1 MRTEADAPVR
11 SGEQIMKRLSIGLAT
26 AVLLIV
32 AGGVVATRV
41 FRRPVAETATPVP
54 KARYQCAMHPQIV
67 SDKPDL
73 CPICG
78 MRLQRVDE
86 PSQGEAQ
93 PKGAPETG
101 KGKIVFYRH
110 PMRPDVTSPTPAK
123 DEMGMDYIP
132 VYEGELSGGGGIPG
146 HAAFTLSP
154 ERQQLIGVKS
164 EEVERRPLDVEI
176 RTVGKVAYDPALY
189 QAFVE
194 YREAL
199 RARAELRD
207 AASRE
212 ARAGADG
219 LIRAAALKL
228 RQQGI
233 SEAQM
238 REIAKDSRDP
248 VNLLLPGKSVWV
260 YGQVYEY
267 EVELVRPGQEIVV
280 TVPSLPGR
288 TYRASVVAIDPILN
302 AMTRSA
308 RIRALVATP
317 DESLRPETFVHV
329 TIHVPLGEKVAVP
342 ENAVLD
348 TGEHQIVFVV
358 AGEGRFEPRAVELG
372 REAQGYY
379 EVLSGVEP
387 GERVVT
393 SANFLIDSE
402 SRFRS
407 ALAAFG
413 AKSAGGHAH

>member
-1 MRTEADAPVR
+1 
-11 SGEQIMKRLSIGLAT
+11 MKRLSVGIVIGILLALG
-26 AVLLIV
+26 ASL
-32 AGGVVATRV
+32 VATRL
-41 FRRPVAETATPVP
+41 RSPAPIETAAAPAT
-54 KARYQCAMHPQIV
+54 ARYQCAMHPQIV
-67 SDKPDL
+67 SDKPGV

-78 MRLQRVDE
+78 MKLQQVDE
-86 PSQGEAQ
+86 PSG
-93 PKGAPETG
+93 GG
-101 KGKIVFYRH
+101 RIVFYRH

-123 DEMGMDYIP
+123 DEMGMDYVP
-132 VYEGELSGGGGIPG
+132 VREEELHGGAGGVPG
-146 HAAFTLSP
+146 HASFDLSP
-154 ERQQLIGVKS
+154 ERQQLIGVKT
-164 EEVERRPLDVEI
+164 EEVTRRSLDVEI
-176 RTVGKVAYDPALY
+176 RTVGKVAYDPGLY
-189 QAFVE
+189 QVFVE

-199 RARAELRD
+199 RARGALHD

-212 ARAGADG
+212 AREGADG
-219 LIRAAALKL
+219 LVRAAGLKL

-233 SEAQM
+233 SEAQF
-238 REIAKDSRDP
+238 REIAKDGRDP
-248 VNLLLPGKSVWV
+248 VNLLLPGKSVWI

-267 EVELVRPGQEIVV
+267 EVDLVRPGQEIVV

-288 TYRASVVAIDPILN
+288 RYRANVVAIDQILN
-302 AMTRSA
+302 AMTRTA

-329 TIHVPLGEKVAVP
+329 ELHVPLGEKLAVP

-358 AGEGRFEPRAVELG
+358 AGEGRFEPRALELG
-372 REAQGYY
+372 REAGGYY
-379 EVLSGVEP
+379 EVLGGLEP

-413 AKSAGGHAH
+413 APPSGGHAH

>member
-1 MRTEADAPVR
+1 
-11 SGEQIMKRLSIGLAT
+11 MKRLSIGITIGILLA
-26 AVLLIV
+26 V
-32 AGGVVATRV
+32 AGRLVVMRV
-41 FRRPVAETATPVP
+41 LGRPSAEMATPES

-67 SDKPDL
+67 SDKPEL

-86 PSQGEAQ
+86 PSEGGAQGLGTAESG
-93 PKGAPETG
+93 K

-132 VYEGELSGGGGIPG
+132 VREDELSGGGGIPG
-146 HAAFTLSP
+146 HASFSLSP
-154 ERQQLIGVKS
+154 ERQQLIGVKT

-199 RARAELRD
+199 RARGELRT
-207 AASRE
+207 ATRE
-212 ARAGADG
+212 GREGADG
-219 LIRAAALKL
+219 LVRAAALKL

-233 SEAQM
+233 SEAQF
-238 REIAKDSRDP
+238 REIAKDGRDP
-248 VNLLLPGKSVWV
+248 VNLLLPGKNVWV

-267 EVELVRPGQEIVV
+267 EVELVQPGQEIVV

-288 TYRASVVAIDPILN
+288 EYRAKVVAIDPILN
-302 AMTRSA
+302 AMTRTA

-317 DESLRPETFVHV
+317 DESLRPETFVNV
-329 TIHVPLGEKVAVP
+329 QIHVPLGEKVAVP

-358 AGEGRFEPRAVELG
+358 SDDGRFEPRAVELG

-379 EVLSGVEP
+379 EVLGGLEP

-413 AKSAGGHAH
+413 GRSSGGHAH

>member
-1 MRTEADAPVR
+1 
-11 SGEQIMKRLSIGLAT
+11 MKRLIIGIT
-26 AVLLIV
+26 IVVLLAF
-32 AGGVVATRV
+32 AGGLVATRAL
-41 FRRPVAETATPVP
+41 RGQATETATPAP
-54 KARYQCAMHPQIV
+54 KGLYQCAMHPQIV

-86 PSQGEAQ
+86 PSEPKPSGQGE
-93 PKGAPETG
+93 KS
-101 KGKIVFYRH
+101 GKIVFYRH

-146 HAAFTLSP
+146 HASFNLSP
-154 ERQQLIGVKS
+154 ERQQLIGVKA

-176 RTVGKVAYDPALY
+176 RTVGKVAYDPGLY

-199 RARAELRD
+199 RAHGALHD

-212 ARAGADG
+212 ALAGADG
-219 LIRAAALKL
+219 LVRAAALKL

-233 SEAQM
+233 SEAQI
-238 REIAKDSRDP
+238 REMTKDGRDP
-248 VNLLLPGKSVWV
+248 VNLLLPGKNVWI

-302 AMTRSA
+302 AMTRTA

-317 DESLRPETFVHV
+317 EESLRPETFVHV
-329 TIHVPLGEKVAVP
+329 TIHVPLGEKIAVP

-358 AGEGRFEPRAVELG
+358 AGEGRFEPRAIELG

-379 EVLSGVEP
+379 EVLKGVEP

-413 AKSAGGHAH
+413 AKSSGGHAH

>member
-1 MRTEADAPVR
+1 
-11 SGEQIMKRLSIGLAT
+11 MKRLSIGIAIG
-26 AVLLIV
+26 VLLAL
-32 AGGVVATRV
+32 AGSFVATRMQT
-41 FRRPVAETATPVP
+41 RPAAERATAAP

-67 SDKPDL
+67 SNEPDL
-73 CPICG
+73 CPICQ

-86 PSQGEAQ
+86 PSEGEAQ
-93 PKGAPETG
+93 SKGTPATG
-101 KGKIVFYRH
+101 KGGKVVLYRH

-132 VYEGELSGGGGIPG
+132 VHEEELSGGSGIPG
-146 HAAFTLSP
+146 HAPFTLSP
-154 ERQQLIGVKS
+154 ERQQLIGVKT
-164 EEVERRPLDVEI
+164 EDVERRPLDVEI
-176 RTVGKVAYDPALY
+176 RTVGKVAYDPVLY
-189 QAFVE
+189 QVFVE

-199 RARAELRD
+199 RARGELRD

-212 ARAGADG
+212 AREGADG
-219 LIRAAALKL
+219 LIRAAGLKL
-228 RQQGI
+228 RQQGV
-233 SEAQM
+233 SEAQI
-238 REIAKDSRDP
+238 REIVKDGRDP

-260 YGQVYEY
+260 YAQVYEY

-302 AMTRSA
+302 AMTRTA
-308 RIRALVATP
+308 RVRALVATP

-329 TIHVPLGEKVAVP
+329 RLHVPLGEKVAIP
-342 ENAVLD
+342 EHAVLD
-348 TGEHQIVFVV
+348 TGDHQIVFVV
-358 AGEGRFEPRAVELG
+358 VGEGRFEPRAVELG

-379 EVLSGVEP
+379 EVLRGVEP

-413 AKSAGGHAH
+413 AKSSGGHAH

>member
-1 MRTEADAPVR
+1 
-11 SGEQIMKRLSIGLAT
+11 MKRLSIVIT
-26 AVLLIV
+26 ITVLLAL
-32 AGGVVATRV
+32 AGGLVATRV
-41 FRRPVAETATPVP
+41 LRRPALGTAPSVS

-73 CPICG
+73 CPICQ

-86 PSQGEAQ
+86 PEAEAQ
-93 PKGAPETG
+93 TREPAQNGRLL
-101 KGKIVFYRH
+101 FYRH

-132 VYEGELSGGGGIPG
+132 VYEEELSGGGGIPG
-146 HAAFTLSP
+146 HASFTLSP
-154 ERQQLIGVKS
+154 ERQQLIGVTT
-164 EEVERRPLDVEI
+164 EVVERRSLEVEI

-189 QAFVE
+189 QALVE

-199 RARAELRD
+199 RARGELRD
-207 AASRE
+207 AASPE
-212 ARAGADG
+212 AREGAGG
-219 LIRAAALKL
+219 LVRAAGLKL

-233 SEAQM
+233 SEAQV
-238 REIAKDSRDP
+238 RELTKDGRDP
-248 VNLLLPGKSVWV
+248 VNLLLPGKNVWV

-267 EVELVRPGQEIVV
+267 EVELVRAGQEMVV
-280 TVPSLPGR
+280 MAPSLPGR

-302 AMTRSA
+302 PMTRTA
-308 RIRALVATP
+308 RVRALVATP

-329 TIHVPLGEKVAVP
+329 KIHVPLGEKVAVP
-342 ENAVLD
+342 EDAVLD
-348 TGEHQIVFVV
+348 TGEHQIAFVV
-358 AGEGRFEPRAVELG
+358 RGEGRFEPRAVELG

-379 EVLSGVEP
+379 EVLGGLEP
-387 GERVVT
+387 GDRVVT

-413 AKSAGGHAH
+413 GKPPGGHVH

>member
-1 MRTEADAPVR
+1 
-11 SGEQIMKRLSIGLAT
+11 MKRLSIGIAIGILLA
-26 AVLLIV
+26 V
-32 AGGVVATRV
+32 AGRLVVMRV
-41 FRRPVAETATPVP
+41 LGRPPAETATPEP

-67 SDKPDL
+67 SDKPEL

-86 PSQGEAQ
+86 PSEGGAQ
-93 PKGAPETG
+93 TLGTDESG
-101 KGKIVFYRH
+101 KDGKIVFYRH

-132 VYEGELSGGGGIPG
+132 VREDEPSGGGGIPG
-146 HAAFTLSP
+146 HASFNLSP
-154 ERQQLIGVKS
+154 ERQQLIGVKT

-199 RARAELRD
+199 RARGELRD
-207 AASRE
+207 ATTRE
-212 ARAGADG
+212 ARQGADG
-219 LIRAAALKL
+219 LVRAAALKL

-233 SEAQM
+233 SEDQF
-238 REIAKDSRDP
+238 REIAKDGRDP
-248 VNLLLPGKSVWV
+248 VNLLLPGKNVWV

-267 EVELVRPGQEIVV
+267 EVALVRPGQEIVV

-288 TYRASVVAIDPILN
+288 RYQAKVVAIDSILN
-302 AMTRSA
+302 AMTHTA

-329 TIHVPLGEKVAVP
+329 QIHVPLGEKIAVP

-358 AGEGRFEPRAVELG
+358 SDDGRFEPRAVELG
-372 REAQGYY
+372 REAQEYY
-379 EVLSGVEP
+379 EVLGGLEP

-413 AKSAGGHAH
+413 DRSSAGHAH

>member
-1 MRTEADAPVR
+1 
-11 SGEQIMKRLSIGLAT
+11 MKRLTIGIAI
-26 AVLLIV
+26 AVLL
-32 AGGVVATRV
+32 ALGGGLVGTRILG
-41 FRRPVAETATPVP
+41 RPAVESATPAS

-67 SDKPDL
+67 SDKPEL

-86 PSQGEAQ
+86 PSEGEGQ
-93 PKGAPETG
+93 PKGTPETG

-132 VYEGELSGGGGIPG
+132 VHEEELSGGGGIPG
-146 HAAFTLSP
+146 HAPFALSP
-154 ERQQLIGVKS
+154 ERQQLIGVKA
-164 EEVERRPLDVEI
+164 EEVERRPLDVDI
-176 RTVGKVAYDPALY
+176 RTVGKVAYDPGLY

-199 RARAELRD
+199 RARAELHD

-212 ARAGADG
+212 AREGAEG

-233 SEAQM
+233 SEAQI
-238 REIAKDSRDP
+238 REIAKDGRDP

-267 EVELVRPGQEIVV
+267 EIELVRPGQDIIV

-302 AMTRSA
+302 TMTRSA
-308 RIRALVATP
+308 RIRTLVATP

-348 TGEHQIVFVV
+348 TGEHQIVFVI

-379 EVLSGVEP
+379 EVLRGVEP

-413 AKSAGGHAH
+413 AKSSGGHAH

>member
-1 MRTEADAPVR
+1 
-11 SGEQIMKRLSIGLAT
+11 MKRLSIVITATILLAF
-26 AVLLIV
+26 
-32 AGGVVATRV
+32 AGGVIAIWIVRGRA
-41 FRRPVAETATPVP
+41 PGTAPSVS

-73 CPICG
+73 CPICE

-86 PSQGEAQ
+86 PEGEGRTREPA
-93 PKGAPETG
+93 KGG
-101 KGKIVFYRH
+101 IVFYRH

-132 VYEGELSGGGGIPG
+132 VYEEELSGGSGIPG
-146 HAAFTLSP
+146 HASFTLSP
-154 ERQQLIGVKS
+154 ERQQLIGVTT
-164 EEVERRPLDVEI
+164 EMVERRSLEIEI

-189 QAFVE
+189 QVLVE

-199 RARAELRD
+199 RARGELHD

-212 ARAGADG
+212 AREGADG
-219 LIRAAALKL
+219 LVRAAGLKL

-233 SEAQM
+233 SEAQV
-238 REIAKDSRDP
+238 RALTKDGRDP
-248 VNLLLPGKSVWV
+248 VNLLLPGKNVWV

-288 TYRASVVAIDPILN
+288 IYRASVVAIDPILN
-302 AMTRSA
+302 PMTRTA
-308 RIRALVATP
+308 RVRALVATP

-329 TIHVPLGEKVAVP
+329 KIHVPLGDRVAVP

-348 TGEHQIVFVV
+348 TGEHQIAFVV
-358 AGEGRFEPRAVELG
+358 QGEGRFEPRAVELG

-379 EVLSGVEP
+379 EVLGGLEP

-413 AKSAGGHAH
+413 GKAPSGHVH

>member
-1 MRTEADAPVR
+1 
-11 SGEQIMKRLSIGLAT
+11 
-26 AVLLIV
+26 
-32 AGGVVATRV
+32 
-41 FRRPVAETATPVP
+41 
-54 KARYQCAMHPQIV
+54 
-67 SDKPDL
+67 
-73 CPICG
+73 
-78 MRLQRVDE
+78 
-86 PSQGEAQ
+86 
-93 PKGAPETG
+93 
-101 KGKIVFYRH
+101 
-110 PMRPDVTSPTPAK
+110 
-123 DEMGMDYIP
+123 MDYIP
-132 VYEGELSGGGGIPG
+132 VHEEELSGGGGIPG
-146 HAAFTLSP
+146 HAPFALSS
-154 ERQQLIGVKS
+154 ERQQLIGVKA

-176 RTVGKVAYDPALY
+176 RTVGKVAYDPGLY

-199 RARAELRD
+199 RARAELHD

-212 ARAGADG
+212 AREGAEG

-233 SEAQM
+233 SEAQI
-238 REIAKDSRDP
+238 REIVKDGRDP

-267 EVELVRPGQEIVV
+267 EIELVRPGQDIIV

-288 TYRASVVAIDPILN
+288 TYRASVVAIDSILN
-302 AMTRSA
+302 TMTRSA

-317 DESLRPETFVHV
+317 DEALRPETFVHV

-379 EVLSGVEP
+379 EVLRGVEP

-413 AKSAGGHAH
+413 AKSSGGHAH

>member
-1 MRTEADAPVR
+1 MR
-11 SGEQIMKRLSIGLAT
+11 SLGI
-26 AVLLIV
+26 LIV
-32 AGGVVATRV
+32 TVAVAITVIVVGTRI
-41 FRRPVAETATPVP
+41 FPQPTETPTSQS

-86 PSQGEAQ
+86 PSEPGSPTKATEESV
-93 PKGAPETG
+93 KSRRML
-101 KGKIVFYRH
+101 FYRH

-132 VYEGELSGGGGIPG
+132 VYEDEVSGTGDVPG
-146 HAAFTLSP
+146 HASFTLSP
-154 ERQQLIGVKS
+154 ERQQLIGVKA

-189 QAFVE
+189 QGFVE
-194 YREAL
+194 YREAV

-207 AASRE
+207 AASPE
-212 ARAGADG
+212 ALRGADG
-219 LIRAAALKL
+219 LIRAAALRL

-233 SEAQM
+233 AEAQL
-238 REIAKDSRDP
+238 REITKDARDP
-248 VNLLLPGKSVWV
+248 VNLLLPGKTVWV

-267 EVELVRPGQEIVV
+267 EIDLLRPGQEIVV

-288 TYRASVVAIDPILN
+288 TYRAGVVAIDPILN
-302 AMTRSA
+302 AMTRTG

-329 TIHVPLGEKVAVP
+329 SIHVPLGEKIAVP

-348 TGEHQIVFVV
+348 TGEHQVVFVV
-358 AGEGRFEPRAVELG
+358 VGEGRFEPRAVELG

-379 EVLSGVEP
+379 EVLHGVEP

-413 AKSAGGHAH
+413 AKSSAGHAH

>member
-1 MRTEADAPVR
+1 
-11 SGEQIMKRLSIGLAT
+11 MKRLIIGIT
-26 AVLLIV
+26 IGVLLAL
-32 AGGVVATRV
+32 AGSLVVTRIQ
-41 FRRPVAETATPVP
+41 RRPGAETATPGAP

-67 SDKPDL
+67 SDKPGL

-78 MRLQRVDE
+78 MKLQRVDE
-86 PSQGEAQ
+86 LSESGAQ
-93 PKGAPETG
+93 IGGAEETRG
-101 KGKIVFYRH
+101 GGKIVFYRH

-132 VYEGELSGGGGIPG
+132 VREEEVGGGGGIPG
-146 HAAFTLSP
+146 HASFSLSP
-154 ERQQLIGVKS
+154 ERQQLIGGKT
-164 EEVERRPLDVEI
+164 EEVERRALDVEI
-176 RTVGKVAYDPALY
+176 RTVGKVAYDPGLY

-199 RARAELRD
+199 RARGELRD

-212 ARAGADG
+212 AREGADG
-219 LIRAAALKL
+219 LVRAAGLKL

-233 SEAQM
+233 SEAQI
-238 REIAKDSRDP
+238 REITKDGRDP
-248 VNLLLPGKSVWV
+248 VNLLLPGKNVWV

-267 EVELVRPGQEIVV
+267 EVDLVRPGEEIVV

-288 TYRASVVAIDPILN
+288 KYGASVVAVDPILN
-302 AMTRSA
+302 AMTRTA
-308 RIRALVATP
+308 RVRALVATP
-317 DESLRPETFVHV
+317 DEALRPETFVHV
-329 TIHVPLGEKVAVP
+329 QLHVPLGEKIAVP

-372 REAQGYY
+372 REAQGHY
-379 EVLSGVEP
+379 EVLAGLEP

-413 AKSAGGHAH
+413 AKSSGGHAH

>member
-1 MRTEADAPVR
+1 
-11 SGEQIMKRLSIGLAT
+11 MKRLIIGITIGVFLA
-26 AVLLIV
+26 L
-32 AGGVVATRV
+32 AGSVVVSR
-41 FRRPVAETATPVP
+41 FQRRPPAETAAVAP

-78 MRLQRVDE
+78 MKLQQVDE
-86 PSQGEAQ
+86 PPEVGSQSKATE
-93 PKGAPETG
+93 ETANG
-101 KGKIVFYRH
+101 GKIVFYRH

-132 VYEGELSGGGGIPG
+132 VREEELRGGGGIPG
-146 HAAFTLSP
+146 HASFSLSP
-154 ERQQLIGVKS
+154 ERQQLIGVKT
-164 EEVERRPLDVEI
+164 EEVERRALDVEI
-176 RTVGKVAYDPALY
+176 RTVGKVAYDPGLY

-199 RARAELRD
+199 RARAALRD

-212 ARAGADG
+212 AREGADG

-233 SEAQM
+233 SEAQI
-238 REIAKDSRDP
+238 REIAKDGRDP

-267 EVELVRPGQEIVV
+267 EVDLVRPGQEIVV

-288 TYRASVVAIDPILN
+288 SYAARVVAVDPILN

-317 DESLRPETFVHV
+317 DEALRPETFVHV
-329 TIHVPLGEKVAVP
+329 QLHVPLGEKIAVP

-348 TGEHQIVFVV
+348 TGEHQVVFVV
-358 AGEGRFEPRAVELG
+358 AGEGRFEPRSVELG

-379 EVLSGVEP
+379 EVLSGLAP

-413 AKSAGGHAH
+413 AKSSSGHAH

>member
-1 MRTEADAPVR
+1 
-11 SGEQIMKRLSIGLAT
+11 MKRLSIIIT
-26 AVLLIV
+26 IAVLLALA
-32 AGGVVATRV
+32 AGLVATRIL
-41 FRRPVAETATPVP
+41 RRPAPGTASSVS

-73 CPICG
+73 CPICQ

-86 PSQGEAQ
+86 P
-93 PKGAPETG
+93 GAEGQTREPA
-101 KGKIVFYRH
+101 FYRH

-132 VYEGELSGGGGIPG
+132 VYEEELSGAGGIPG

-154 ERQQLIGVKS
+154 ERQQLIGVTT
-164 EEVERRPLDVEI
+164 EEVERRSLEVEI

-189 QAFVE
+189 QALVE

-199 RARAELRD
+199 RARGELRD
-207 AASRE
+207 AASPE
-212 ARAGADG
+212 AREGAGG
-219 LIRAAALKL
+219 LVRAAGLRL

-233 SEAQM
+233 SEAQV
-238 REIAKDSRDP
+238 RELTKDGRDP
-248 VNLLLPGKSVWV
+248 VNLLLPGKNVWV

-267 EVELVRPGQEIVV
+267 EVELVRAGQEMVV

-302 AMTRSA
+302 PMTRTA
-308 RIRALVATP
+308 RVRALVETP

-329 TIHVPLGEKVAVP
+329 KIHVPLGEKVAVP

-348 TGEHQIVFVV
+348 TGEHQIAFVV
-358 AGEGRFEPRAVELG
+358 QGEGRFEPRAVELG

-379 EVLSGVEP
+379 EVLGGLEP

-413 AKSAGGHAH
+413 GKSSGGHVH